1 MASGK
6 YDGLTQFGWLLKE
19 VWIECGPSPMP
30 CKLDKMLGRLNGYGP
45 AWALGNVPVVVAW
58 MAEHAKNKGME
69 FSEAVASGIVRR
81 LAERVLHDSGRM
93 EKAVDGGKEQAAGG
107 EASAVASQSGSQEA
121 GGDRG
126 EQSAG
131 DGTDEGLAGLP

>member
-45 AWALGNVPVVVAW
+45 AWALDNIPVVVAW

-69 FSEAVASGIVRR
+69 FTEAVASGIVRR
-81 LAERVLHDSGRM
+81 LAERVLNESGRM
-93 EKAVDGGKEQAAGG
+93 EAAVDGGKEQAAGG
-107 EASAVASQSGSQEA
+107 EASSVAGQSDSQEA
-121 GGDRG
+121 SGDRG
-126 EQSAG
+126 EQTADVVS
-131 DGTDEGLAGLP
+131 DEGLAGLP